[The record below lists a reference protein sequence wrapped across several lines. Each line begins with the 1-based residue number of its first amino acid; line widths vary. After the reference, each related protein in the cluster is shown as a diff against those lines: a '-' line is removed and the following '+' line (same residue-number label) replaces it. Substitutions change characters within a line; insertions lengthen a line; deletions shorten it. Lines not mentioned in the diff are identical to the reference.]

1 MEFVSHPNTVH
12 PCYCQ
17 NMYTPEAILYC
28 HDSCLVHCPKKSVGH
43 YAVMIAEEDGDIDTD
58 LPGKA

>member
-1 MEFVSHPNTVH
+1 
-12 PCYCQ
+12 
-17 NMYTPEAILYC
+17 MYTPEAILYC